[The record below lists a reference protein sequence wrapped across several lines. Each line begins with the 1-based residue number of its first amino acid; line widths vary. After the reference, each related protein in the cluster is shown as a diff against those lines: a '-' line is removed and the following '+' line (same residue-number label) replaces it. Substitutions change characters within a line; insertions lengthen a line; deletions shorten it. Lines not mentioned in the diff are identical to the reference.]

1 LLLKTAYLIFSV
13 KINKLPNKIR
23 VIMLDDLDLTI
34 LRKLQENGRMKR
46 NELAEIV
53 GLSVPSLSD
62 RMRKLEEHGVI
73 KGYYAKLDRHIF
85 HYDIMAFV
93 NVIMESSKSYE
104 KFLDQVKKTPEILEC
119 HSILGEGSHVLKVVV
134 RETKELEQL
143 LSKIQSWPGVTRT
156 VTSFVLSTL
165 KETTSL
171 YLQSKKEQ

>member
-1 LLLKTAYLIFSV
+1 
-13 KINKLPNKIR
+13 
-23 VIMLDDLDLTI
+23 MLDDLDLTI

-73 KGYYAKLDRHIF
+73 KGYYAKLDRHVF

-104 KFLDQVKKTPEILEC
+104 KFIDQVKKTPEILEC
-119 HSILGEGSHVLKVVV
+119 HSILGEGSHILKVVV

-143 LSKIQSWPGVTRT
+143 LSKVQSWPGVTRT

-171 YLQSKKEQ
+171 HLQSKKEQ